1 MHEAAIEHLT
11 QSDKVLSRL
20 IRKVGPCRLE
30 PRRETSPFQ
39 ALVQSVA
46 HQQLNGTAANTI
58 LKRVIALLDVPAKQI
73 QIKVEQIRIET
84 SAQKSFGFDWDVSN
98 NDIAIQSNLGNS
110 TGGGINVAIAGTNF
124 HANLAA
130 LLTTGKATIVDS
142 ATVSTMNNVPAIIS
156 AFSQSFIFLP
166 QRQQIQGA
174 GLVTTYLPQPL
185 VIPTTLSATP
195 RVNGDG
201 TITMF
206 IPFSISRPSGESV
219 GPDGTR
225 LPNQIGTQL
234 AVLRRVPSGATVVIG
249 ALSNKDDSESTN
261 SIPLLSEI
269 PIIGPLFRS
278 KLNRKNDGE
287 TLFFFTPTV
296 LPDLPGQTEVAP

>member
-1 MHEAAIEHLT
+1 
-11 QSDKVLSRL
+11 
-20 IRKVGPCRLE
+20 
-30 PRRETSPFQ
+30 
-39 ALVQSVA
+39 
-46 HQQLNGTAANTI
+46 
-58 LKRVIALLDVPAKQI
+58 
-73 QIKVEQIRIET
+73 
-84 SAQKSFGFDWDVSN
+84 
-98 NDIAIQSNLGNS
+98 
-110 TGGGINVAIAGTNF
+110 
-124 HANLAA
+124 
-130 LLTTGKATIVDS
+130 
-142 ATVSTMNNVPAIIS
+142 
-156 AFSQSFIFLP
+156 
-166 QRQQIQGA
+166 
-174 GLVTTYLPQPL
+174 
-185 VIPTTLSATP
+185 
-195 RVNGDG
+195 
-201 TITMF
+201 MF